1 MDIPIFPIRIN
12 GHVYEW
18 ADIQLSI
25 AGAVPQSTMTEINY
39 SSVREG
45 KNIYGTGS
53 EPIGVGYGNRV
64 YTASITMLL
73 DEVQALLAIAPL
85 KDLSRIPSFSIIVS
99 WLDAENITKTDTLKN
114 VKFMNY
120 DIKTKQ
126 GDTSTPVTL
135 NLLFAGIA

>member
-1 MDIPIFPIRIN
+1 MN

-25 AGAVPQSTMTEINY
+25 AGAVPQSTMLSINY
-39 SSVREG
+39 GYKRDG

-53 EPIGVGYGNRV
+53 EPIGVGYGNKE
-64 YTASITMLL
+64 YFADITMLM
-73 DEVQALLAIAPL
+73 DEVQALVAIAPL

-99 WLDAENITKTDTLKN
+99 WLDSENITVTDTLTN

-120 DIKTKQ
+120 DLKTKQ
-126 GDTSTPVTL
+126 GDTSTPITL
-135 NLLFAGIA
+135 QLLWAGIK

>member
-1 MDIPIFPIRIN
+1 MDIPIFPIRVN
-12 GHVYEW
+12 GHCYEW

-25 AGAVPQSTMTEINY
+25 AGSTPQSTLQEINY

-64 YTASITMLL
+64 YSGSITMLM

-85 KDLSRIPSFSIIVS
+85 KDLSRIPSFSITVS
-99 WLDAENITKTDTLKN
+99 WLDAENVTITDVLKN
-114 VKFMNY
+114 CKFMNY

-135 NLLFAGIA
+135 NILFAGIA